1 MDFFD
6 FASKTFEYAK
16 KEGCVGA
23 EAYSVEDR
31 SFSVGLQN
39 GTVDSYQVSTSRG
52 MNLRVEIDGKNGYA
66 YTEKYEDADKL
77 AARAID
83 NARTIEAADECP
95 MQGKC
100 EYQSVEAEPIR
111 LMSMTEN
118 EKLAL
123 AREYN
128 DKALEKSELI
138 ERVADCGIA
147 TLTRRISIMN
157 TLGLRA
163 EQTLD
168 YAMGYAGPVARRG
181 DDVQVD
187 YAIKYFN
194 NAADAQA
201 LASEAVEGAVA
212 RLGAKSV
219 ESGKYRIL
227 LKNGAMASLLCAFSP
242 MFSSEQAQRDLSLLK
257 NKEGEAVAA
266 ECVSIVDDP
275 FFKLM
280 PRAFDDEG
288 TPSKLTPVV
297 ENGVLNTLLYNLK
310 TAKKAGCETTA
321 NAGRAGAAAPVSVA
335 PTNFYI
341 KPGSTDYGT
350 LLKEL
355 GDGLVINE
363 LSGLHAGLNAVS
375 GEFSLTAKGQLI
387 KNGEVVRAV
396 EQITVAGSFIEL
408 LKSVEKVGSDIK
420 FNEDD
425 MSLIGSPSL
434 LINGLMV
441 AGA

>member
-1 MDFFD
+1 MEFFD
-6 FASKTFEYAK
+6 FALKAFDYAK
-16 KEGCVGA
+16 KEGCAGA
-23 EAYSVEDR
+23 EAYSLEDKN
-31 SFSVGLQN
+31 FSVGLKN
-39 GTVDSYQVSTSRG
+39 GTVDSYQMSISRG
-52 MNLRVEIDGKNGYA
+52 MNLRVEVDGKNGYA

-77 AARAID
+77 VARAID

-100 EYQSVEAEPIR
+100 EYQSVEADPIR

-128 DKALEKSELI
+128 DKTLEKSELI
-138 ERVADCGIA
+138 ERVADCGVT

-168 YAMGYAGPVARRG
+168 YAMGYAGPVAKQG

-187 YAIKYFN
+187 YAIKYFDK
-194 NAADAQA
+194 AADADA
-201 LASEAVEGAVA
+201 LASEAVEGTIA

-219 ESGKYRIL
+219 ESGKYKIV
-227 LKNGAMASLLCAFSP
+227 LKNGAMASLLSAFSP

-321 NAGRAGAAAPVSVA
+321 NAGRDGAAAPVSVA

-341 KPGSTDYGT
+341 KPGKASYDE
-350 LLKEL
+350 LVCELK
-355 GDGLVINE
+355 DGLVINDI
-363 LSGLHAGLNAVS
+363 SGLHAGLNTVS

-387 KNGEVVRAV
+387 KDGKAVRAV

-408 LKSVEKVGSDIK
+408 MKNVEKVGGDLRFDES
-420 FNEDD
+420 D

-434 LINGLMV
+434 LIKDIMV